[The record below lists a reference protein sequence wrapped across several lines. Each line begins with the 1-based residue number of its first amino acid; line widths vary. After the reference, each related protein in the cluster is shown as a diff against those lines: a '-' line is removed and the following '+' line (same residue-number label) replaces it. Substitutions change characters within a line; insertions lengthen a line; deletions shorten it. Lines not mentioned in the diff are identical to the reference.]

1 MKIRSFQKLSI
12 QTLIALSYSI
22 AIVMIV
28 SIIGIVSYLIT
39 MRTVDENTNEYVFQ
53 LVNQINYDIE
63 YYLENIENS
72 LNTIKSNEE
81 IYQFFIGEDE
91 GVSTDYIGNILS
103 DFLVSRVD
111 AVNVFLVRK
120 DGKIVVN
127 NGGYELK
134 ASLLTK
140 DKSISPILL
149 KELGMKDGMVGDV
162 DNMFIS
168 NAHIQN
174 LIVDR
179 YKWVVSCG
187 MSIND
192 QTTGEFLGM
201 AVIDLNFKLI
211 DDMLNNVSL
220 GEKGYMFIIDEAGS
234 IIYHPKHELIYSG
247 IRDEAIKLIVDAK
260 DGQVAS
266 KEDKRVKKYI
276 ISSSDYSGWKVVG
289 AVYEDEL
296 NPYDQVTRQIY
307 TVLIGLSLVLAIL
320 ISIIIS
326 RSFLHPIKDLSD
338 GMHRFKN
345 GDLDAEVMIHEENEF
360 GELAD
365 SFNDMTKRIKN
376 LVETN
381 KQTEKAKRKYELK
394 SLQAQINPHFLYNTL
409 DSIVWMAEAQMNKE
423 VVEMTDSLAKLF
435 RISINRGSEF
445 VTLSQ
450 ELEHIESYLKIQ
462 KLRYGEKLNY
472 SIEADS
478 SLLTC
483 RMVKIIIQPIVEN
496 AIYHGIK
503 KSASP
508 GNIWI
513 RVMDL
518 GENLQIIVEDDGT
531 GMDENILRK
540 VLNQNTNGSTSKG
553 GIGVYNVDQRIKL
566 YYGNEFGVSIES
578 EVFEGTKVTMTLP
591 KVFVK
596 EDADEKK

>member
-1 MKIRSFQKLSI
+1 MKVRSFQKLSI

-63 YYLENIENS
+63 YYLKNIENS

-81 IYQFFIGEDE
+81 IYQFFAGDQAD
-91 GVSTDYIGNILS
+91 STDYIGNILS

-120 DGKIVVN
+120 DGKIIVN
-127 NGGYELK
+127 SGGYELK
-134 ASLLTK
+134 ESVLMSDST
-140 DKSISPILL
+140 ISPVLL
-149 KELGMKDGMVGDV
+149 QELGMEESLFGESDR
-162 DNMFIS
+162 MFIS

-179 YKWVVSCG
+179 YKWVVSCS

-192 QTTGEFLGM
+192 QVTGEFLGM

-220 GEKGYMFIIDEAGS
+220 GEKGYMFIIDEAGN

-247 IRDEAIKLIVDAK
+247 IRDESIQIIVDAK
-260 DGQVAS
+260 DGQVS
-266 KEDKRVKKYI
+266 SEEDNRVKKYI

-296 NPYDQVTRQIY
+296 NPYDQVTQQIY

-320 ISIIIS
+320 ISILIS

-338 GMHRFKN
+338 GMHRFKH
-345 GDLDAEVMIHEENEF
+345 GDLDAEVNIHEENEF

-365 SFNDMTKRIKN
+365 SFNDMTKRIKS

-409 DSIVWMAEAQMNKE
+409 DSIVWMAEAQMNRE
-423 VVEMTDSLAKLF
+423 VVEMTDSLARLF

-445 VTLSQ
+445 VTLAQ
-450 ELEHIESYLKIQ
+450 EIEHIESYLKIQ

-472 SIEADS
+472 EIKADP

-483 RMVKIIIQPIVEN
+483 RIVKIIIQPIVEN

-503 KSASP
+503 KLAGP

-513 RVMDL
+513 RVKDL
-518 GENLQIIVEDDGT
+518 GQNLKIEVEDNGP
-531 GMDENILRK
+531 GMDEEALGR
-540 VLNQNTNGSTSKG
+540 VLNHNANSSTSKG

-566 YYGNEFGVSIES
+566 YYGHEFGVSIES
-578 EVFEGTKVTMTLP
+578 EVFEGTTVTMTLP

-596 EDADEKK
+596 EETYEEK